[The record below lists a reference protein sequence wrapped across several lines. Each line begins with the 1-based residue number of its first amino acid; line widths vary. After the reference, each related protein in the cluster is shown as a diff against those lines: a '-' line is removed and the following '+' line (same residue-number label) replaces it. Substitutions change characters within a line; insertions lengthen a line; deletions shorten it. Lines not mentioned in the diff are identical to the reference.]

1 MNVSINATSA
11 SALALLTGTSKGLEA
26 TQTKV
31 ASGHRINE
39 ARDNAAYWSIAT
51 TMKAHNLSLSSAEDA
66 TGISAAIA
74 DTAALGLQAAT
85 DIVSEIQS
93 KLVMAKAIGSNKGA
107 INDEITQLKAQ
118 LGTVAASS
126 SFNGQNWLK
135 TDAGQQPKVTSMVAS
150 VTSNADGD
158 LNVNVIDFDTAA
170 SNLVAGGSAADGLLT
185 RSYSGTSSDGS
196 SYEYFLLDAGSTT
209 PPPSTAKEI
218 ALSDDATSS
227 SDIDG
232 MISSVNAMLSGL
244 TNAGAAVGATSSRI
258 AAGTEFLKDLQDVN
272 ALSIGR
278 LVDADMGEE
287 STRLKAQQAQ
297 QLLQT
302 QGLNIANYQQKSVLS
317 LFV

>member
-39 ARDNAAYWSIAT
+39 AKDNAAYWSIAT
-51 TMKAHNLSLSSAEDA
+51 TMKAHNLSLSSAEDT

-218 ALSDDATSS
+218 ALSEATSS
-227 SDIDG
+227 SDLDR
-232 MISSVNAMLSGL
+232 MISSVNSMLSGL

>member
-218 ALSDDATSS
+218 ALSEATSS
-227 SDIDG
+227 SDLDR
-232 MISSVNAMLSGL
+232 MISSVNSMLSGL

>member
-11 SALALLTGTSKGLEA
+11 SALALLTGTSKELEA

-74 DTAALGLQAAT
+74 DTAAMGLQAAT

-196 SYEYFLLDAGSTT
+196 PYEYFLLDAGSTT
-209 PPPSTAKEI
+209 LPPSTAKEI
-218 ALSDDATSS
+218 ALSDTTSS

-232 MISSVNAMLSGL
+232 MISSVNSMLSGL